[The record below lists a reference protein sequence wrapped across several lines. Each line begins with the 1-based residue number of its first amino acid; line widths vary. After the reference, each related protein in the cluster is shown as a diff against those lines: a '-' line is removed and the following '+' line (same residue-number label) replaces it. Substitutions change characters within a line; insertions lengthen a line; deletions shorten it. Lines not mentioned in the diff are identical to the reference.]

1 MTTNSVA
8 ANSLLSQSHTHR
20 LHTSTLITSESYLE
34 LLQLLLNH
42 LHLCANQALRIQI
55 LFCSSQQALQLSHQP
70 VEITNTVRSIL
81 DLVQPGLAAFT
92 QLESRKH
99 KSRMLL
105 TFTKAATSQDNL
117 HHISVLFTHL
127 AGLAAQS
134 LRLPPECEEVGRG
147 AFAPQHGGT
156 L

>member
-1 MTTNSVA
+1 MKNLKTFSDNKFSGCKLA
-8 ANSLLSQSHTHR
+8 AFTVTHR

-70 VEITNTVRSIL
+70 VEITNTVRGIL
-81 DLVQPGLAAFT
+81 DLVQPGLAAFA

-99 KSRMLL
+99 KSR
-105 TFTKAATSQDNL
+105 
-117 HHISVLFTHL
+117 I
-127 AGLAAQS
+127 
-134 LRLPPECEEVGRG
+134 CY
-147 AFAPQHGGT
+147 
-156 L
+156 

>member
-1 MTTNSVA
+1 
-8 ANSLLSQSHTHR
+8 
-20 LHTSTLITSESYLE
+20 
-34 LLQLLLNH
+34 
-42 LHLCANQALRIQI
+42 
-55 LFCSSQQALQLSHQP
+55 
-70 VEITNTVRSIL
+70 
-81 DLVQPGLAAFT
+81 
-92 QLESRKH
+92 
-99 KSRMLL
+99 MLL

-156 L
+156 LWRVALQLSPEVGQTGEEALQGVGLRGQGVRVASNGTEGVQFIIKVGETWEDVPHVSLDLADALQPWLQGGAALLDLMEEDNKYLTMIVLDLKMH

>member
-1 MTTNSVA
+1 MLKNLKTFSDNEFSGCKLA
-8 ANSLLSQSHTHR
+8 AFTVTHTHR

-105 TFTKAATSQDNL
+105 TFTKAATES
-117 HHISVLFTHL
+117 
-127 AGLAAQS
+127 G
-134 LRLPPECEEVGRG
+134 
-147 AFAPQHGGT
+147 
-156 L
+156 